1 MTKTIA
7 LDHENKRLLL
17 KIIHALIRDVED
29 FPLFMLLSGQRE
41 NIFYHL
47 FVPFL

>member
-17 KIIHALIRDVED
+17 KIIHTLRDVED
-29 FPLFMLLSGQRE
+29 FSPFMLLSGQRE